1 MANRLKHDQIFRKAM
16 ENPLVSHEFFDTHL
30 PKHIKDLVDFP
41 SLKMDNTTFV
51 ESNLRDTISDVLFYT
66 KFGKQDGYLYLL
78 IEHQSSP
85 DHFMA
90 FRLFKYML
98 NICDRYLTEYPK
110 SKTLPLVYPLVFFN
124 GTGKYKVSRNLWGLF
139 DDSKFVRDIWA
150 NDYQLVNVH
159 DIADEELKKRAWSGI
174 LEFFMKHIKKRNLL
188 KKWQEIGDI
197 LPELTKVTIGYNYI
211 EMMLCYTLTKIEQS
225 DKIKLEQLLTS
236 KLNQEIGKKLMG
248 SLAQH
253 WEQIGEIRGIQI
265 GETRGIQIGKAEQN
279 IEVAKN
285 MFSNN
290 YSIPEISRITGLSI
304 QEINNLLKS

>member
-1 MANRLKHDQIFRKAM
+1 M

-51 ESNLRDTISDVLFYT
+51 EPNLRNTISDVLFYT

-78 IEHQSSP
+78 VEHQSSP

-98 NICDRYLTEYPK
+98 NICDRYLTEHPK
-110 SKTLPLVYPLVFFN
+110 TKTLPLVYPLIFFN

-188 KKWQEIGDI
+188 KKWQEIADM

-211 EMMLCYTLTKIEQS
+211 EMILCYTLTKIEQS

-236 KLNQEIGKKLMG
+236 KLNQETGKQLMG

-253 WEQIGEIRGIQI
+253 WEQVGETRGIQIGETRGIQI
-265 GETRGIQIGKAEQN
+265 GETRGIQIGKVETVQEMLKEDYP
-279 IEVAKN
+279 IETITKLTKLSLKAIEEIRKDLAK
-285 MFSNN
+285 
-290 YSIPEISRITGLSI
+290 G
-304 QEINNLLKS
+304 K